1 MDVLILAGGL
11 SHERDVSLRSGRR
24 VADALRGAGIKSDLR
39 DVDSAL
45 VPHLRDLTTTIVWP
59 LLHGASGEDGSLQDI
74 LEMCGVTY
82 VGTDPRDA
90 RVAWLKPVAKTVA
103 HQAGIA
109 TPDYVTLPASLF
121 RELGADNVLDA
132 LVDRLALPLVVKP
145 ARGGS
150 ALGVTTVTSREDL
163 PRAMVDCFAYDDVA
177 LIERLITGVEVAV
190 SVVGTG
196 ESAYALPAVEI
207 VTEGNYD
214 YDARYNP
221 GRTEYFA
228 PARLDANQAKTVSET
243 ALNAHRV
250 LALRHLSRIDL
261 ILDEAGIPQLIDV
274 NVAPGM
280 TETSL
285 FPQAI
290 EAAGRD
296 LGAVYK
302 EIVGLARKT

>member
-11 SHERDVSLRSGRR
+11 SHERDVSVRSGRR
-24 VADALRGAGIKSDLR
+24 VAEALRGVGVKTEVR
-39 DVDSAL
+39 DVDSSL
-45 VPHLRDLTTTIVWP
+45 VPFLQSLSGTIVWP
-59 LLHGASGEDGSLQDI
+59 LLHGASGEDGALQDV

-82 VGTDPRDA
+82 VGTDPRSA
-90 RVAWLKPVAKTVA
+90 RVAWSKPIAKTVV
-103 HQAGIA
+103 HKAGIA

-132 LVDRLALPLVVKP
+132 MVNRLGLPLVVKP

-150 ALGVTTVTSREDL
+150 ALGVTMVATREDL
-163 PRAMVDCFAYDDVA
+163 PRAMVACFAYDDVA
-177 LIERLITGVEVAV
+177 LVEKAITGIEIAV
-190 SVVGTG
+190 SVVGDGDT
-196 ESAYALPAVEI
+196 AYALPAVEI

-228 PARLDANQAKTVSET
+228 PARLEIDQATTVAET
-243 ALNAHRV
+243 ALDAHRI
-250 LALRHLSRIDL
+250 LNLRNLSRIDL
-261 ILDEAGIPQLIDV
+261 ILDTTGTPHLIDI
-274 NVAPGM
+274 NVSPGM

-290 EAAGRD
+290 EASGRD
-296 LGAVYK
+296 LATVYK
-302 EIVGLARKT
+302 EIVELARKV